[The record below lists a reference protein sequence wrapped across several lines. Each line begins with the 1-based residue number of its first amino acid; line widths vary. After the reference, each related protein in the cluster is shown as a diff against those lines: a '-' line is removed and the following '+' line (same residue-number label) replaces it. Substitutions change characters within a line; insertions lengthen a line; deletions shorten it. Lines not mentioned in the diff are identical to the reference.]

1 MTGQSVRY
9 LRFDVDNPYVSR
21 VKSYSA
27 FRISF
32 HDEDY
37 LGYIG
42 DLLDI
47 LDSYGQKG
55 TFFFRPRYTLPTK
68 VLAESILAKG
78 HEIGHHVDKTRDINK
93 MREEKTIL
101 ERVAGQVE
109 GITIHGRGIPLLS
122 PSGDGY
128 NEQYLSYCVELG
140 YIYEGTGLRREYERL
155 RGLTILPAHTTL
167 DRHLKAD
174 IPDAIMLV
182 HPCRI
187 FRNRK
192 VREIF
197 EEVLTRYRFRPL
209 KEAVELEPAR
219 HFGSE

>member
-1 MTGQSVRY
+1 MRH
-9 LRFDVDNPYVSR
+9 LRFDVDNPYVSK

-32 HDEDY
+32 RDEDY

-55 TFFFRPRYTLPTK
+55 TFFFRPRYTLPTRA
-68 VLAESILAKG
+68 LAESILAKG

-101 ERVAGQVE
+101 EGVVGVVA
-109 GITIHGRGIPLLS
+109 GITIHGQGIPLLS

-128 NEQYLSYCVELG
+128 HEQYLSYCIELG
-140 YIYEGTGLRREYERL
+140 YIYEGTGLRNKFEKL
-155 RGLTILPAHTTL
+155 DGLTVLPAHTTL

-174 IPDAIMLV
+174 TSDLIMLV

-187 FRNRK
+187 FRNRML
-192 VREIF
+192 RGIF
-197 EEVLTRYRFRPL
+197 EEVLTRYRFLPL
-209 KEAVELEPAR
+209 RAAVERNREG
-219 HFGSE
+219 GSD

>member
-21 VKSYSA
+21 VKSYGA

-32 HDEDY
+32 RDEDY
-37 LGYIG
+37 LGYVG

-55 TFFFRPRYTLPTK
+55 TFFFRPRYTLPTRA
-68 VLAESILAKG
+68 LAESILAKG

-101 ERVAGQVE
+101 ETVAGQVL
-109 GITIHGRGIPLLS
+109 GITIHGRGIPFLS

-128 NEQYLSYCVELG
+128 HEQYLSYCIELG
-140 YIYEGTGLRREYERL
+140 YIYEGTGLRNRL
-155 RGLTILPAHTTL
+155 EKLEELTILPAHFTL
-167 DRHLKAD
+167 DRRLKAD
-174 IPDAIMLV
+174 VPDLIMLV
-182 HPCRI
+182 HPCRV
-187 FRNRK
+187 FRKRA
-192 VREIF
+192 VREVF
-197 EEVLTRYRFRPL
+197 EEVLTRYRFLPL
-209 KEAVELEPAR
+209 TAAVELESRR
-219 HFGSE
+219 HLGLE